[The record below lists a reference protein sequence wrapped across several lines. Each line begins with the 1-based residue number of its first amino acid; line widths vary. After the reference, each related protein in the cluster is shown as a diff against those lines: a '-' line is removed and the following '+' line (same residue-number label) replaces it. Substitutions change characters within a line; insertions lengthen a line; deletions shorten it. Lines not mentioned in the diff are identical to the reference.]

1 MPVDAII
8 DGICLEDQVAGR
20 VRLGLPVDE
29 IVSASGIVGG
39 AAAAGLAGEDD
50 DKEDALGFKV
60 GKPVKARGGAK
71 AKKGKGNWASH
82 NKEVDALIG
91 SASRLTSSILK
102 DTGSVSSKAVK
113 ATGAWSSSV
122 IKGTGSLT
130 VKGVKVSEC
139 KLHVST
145 VNNAFRAHPA
155 HYPSSLNSLPE
166 LTP

>member
-8 DGICLEDQVAGR
+8 DVISLEDQVAVR

-29 IVSASGIVGG
+29 IVLASGIVGG
-39 AAAAGLAGEDD
+39 GGAAGVADEDD
-50 DKEDALGFKV
+50 EEGTLGFKV

-82 NKEVDALIG
+82 NKEVDALLG
-91 SASRLTSSILK
+91 SASRITSSILK
-102 DTGSVSSKAVK
+102 DTGTVSSKAVK

-130 VKGVKVSEC
+130 VKGVKVSHEW
-139 KLHVST
+139 LRIVT
-145 VNNAFRAHPA
+145 
-155 HYPSSLNSLPE
+155 NSYQ
-166 LTP
+166 